1 MKQKQNNNPYGL
13 KPKPY
18 KVSLGEI
25 FIGEGSGGCRK
36 DDPKE
41 TTPKVQNP

>member
-1 MKQKQNNNPYGL
+1 MKQKQQNPHGL

-25 FIGEGSGGCRK
+25 FVGKGSGGCQ
-36 DDPKE
+36 KE
-41 TTPKVQNP
+41 NTKENKPTK

>member
-1 MKQKQNNNPYGL
+1 MKRQNNNKQAL

-25 FIGEGSGGCRK
+25 FVGEGSGGCRK
-36 DDPKE
+36 EESKE
-41 TTPKVQNP
+41 K